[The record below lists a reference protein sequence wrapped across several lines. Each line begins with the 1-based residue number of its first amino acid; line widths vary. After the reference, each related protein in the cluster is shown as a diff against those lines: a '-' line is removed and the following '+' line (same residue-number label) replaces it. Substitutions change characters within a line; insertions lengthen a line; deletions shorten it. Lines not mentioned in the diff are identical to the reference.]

1 MTEPEICGIVD
12 MGELNLRKM
21 KNQNV
26 RPVSEIRNRH
36 EPKEKN
42 EIRFEKAK
50 VEQQARH
57 RGGTKMK
64 NPHSA

>member
-1 MTEPEICGIVD
+1 
-12 MGELNLRKM
+12 M

-57 RGGTKMK
+57 LRTVKE
-64 NPHSA
+64 S